1 MIAAL
6 VFTLAA
12 ITVPPTPTHYVTD
25 TVNALSA
32 PTRQSVENE
41 LRAFDTKS
49 GDQVIVWIGS
59 TTGGTPLEDWTSHVG
74 HVWGIGHKGKDNG
87 AILFLF
93 MKDHKVRIESG
104 YGLEPTLTDAQSAR
118 IIRDTIVPDM
128 RRGDVDAAVKDG
140 VIGILAVIDPTYVS
154 GTANAGTSSSSS
166 SSSDD
171 GNGGGIVALLVGGF
185 ILLLIFSA
193 FVTMIRRGKKH
204 GDWLDLF
211 LMSGAAGSGSM
222 WSSGGMFGG
231 GGGGFG
237 GGGGGFSAGGGSFGG
252 GGASGGW

>member
-6 VFTLAA
+6 VFTIAA
-12 ITVPPTPTHYVTD
+12 IAVPPTPTHYVTD

-32 PTRQSVENE
+32 STRDAVENE

-49 GDQVIVWIGS
+49 GDQVIVWIGD

-128 RRGDVDAAVKDG
+128 RRGDVDAAVQDG
-140 VIGILAVIDPTYVS
+140 VNGMLAVIDPTYVP
-154 GTANAGTSSSSS
+154 GTAATPASSS
-166 SSSDD
+166 SSSD
-171 GNGGGIVALLVGGF
+171 GGGDGGIIALLVGGF

-193 FVTMIRRGKKH
+193 FVTMVRRGKKH

-237 GGGGGFSAGGGSFGG
+237 GGGFSAGGGSFGG